1 MGDWKDHWPDVE
13 RLKRPRETGYPVLV
27 VLGRF
32 PFDRTDRLDRAF
44 GRTNSTCTCTRPSN

>member
-27 VLGRF
+27 VLGCF